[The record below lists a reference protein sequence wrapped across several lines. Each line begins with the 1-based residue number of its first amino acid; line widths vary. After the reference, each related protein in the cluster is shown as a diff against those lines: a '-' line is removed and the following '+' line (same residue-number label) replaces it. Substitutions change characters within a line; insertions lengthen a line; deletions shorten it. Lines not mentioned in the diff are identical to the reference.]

1 MIRKAVIGAAAAAA
15 VVSGILSGTARV
27 KQTSAY
33 FTDQTSKTNIY
44 TFGDITADGTETE
57 WKPEKAAHLLPK
69 ETAEKN
75 PKVVNT
81 GMNAA
86 VVFIVLDSPCAAG
99 LRTAKDDGSL
109 QDPENKELWEYLSE
123 GETTGFEQH
132 WLLLETE
139 YTDASGTV
147 ISKGETAA
155 PEKTAAVRRVFGY
168 RDALPGKN
176 GEVMAETEPLFQKI
190 RARNYVE
197 GSVPEKTA
205 GIQVR
210 FLAVQAEHLSLVNGI
225 TTDLTNT
232 KNMDAAMLRGIWDQ
246 IFAGGSL
253 SDLPDADIAN
263 HLDLHGQARSA

>member
-1 MIRKAVIGAAAAAA
+1 MIRKTVIGAAAAAA

-176 GEVMAETEPLFQKI
+176 GEVSGTSFTGKRDHDRSDE
-190 RARNYVE
+190 Y
-197 GSVPEKTA
+197 EKH
-205 GIQVR
+205 GCR
-210 FLAVQAEHLSLVNGI
+210 
-225 TTDLTNT
+225 
-232 KNMDAAMLRGIWDQ
+232 DAAGNLG
-246 IFAGGSL
+246 
-253 SDLPDADIAN
+253 SDLCGRQP
-263 HLDLHGQARSA
+263 QRSSRCGHCQSS